1 MRKSEIHLEL
11 GYYTDYLKLIEDLP
25 ILEALEKYTEEIRN
39 LNKEALNALDEKVY
53 APGKW
58 TVKEILQHL
67 IDWERIFSYRALVY
81 ARNDGGITP
90 GHDQEIMTNNSNA
103 NKKNLENL
111 LQDFLQLRTSTISLF
126 QSFDQ
131 VDLLRE
137 GENYNMK
144 MNPLG
149 IGFIILGHQIHHFHV
164 IQERYLPL
172 LGREVELVKGMR
184 C

>member
-1 MRKSEIHLEL
+1 MRKSEIRIEL
-11 GYYTDYLKLIEDLP
+11 GYYQNYLELLEDLP
-25 ILEALEKYTEEIRN
+25 ILEALEKYAEEIRN
-39 LNKEALNALDEKVY
+39 LNKEVLNALEGKVY

-103 NKKNLENL
+103 NSKSLDRILE
-111 LQDFLQLRTSTISLF
+111 DFQTVRTSTISLF
-126 QSFDQ
+126 KSFDQ

-149 IGFIILGHQIHHFHV
+149 IGFIILGHQLHHFKI
-164 IQERYLPL
+164 IQERYFPL
-172 LGREVELVKGMR
+172 ISL
-184 C
+184 